1 MNKYTVI
8 YNKNSRGK
16 NLNKT
21 LLNDLFEHNNISF
34 DLYEVTE
41 KKETDEIIKYAINN
55 SVEHFTS
62 VGGDGSLNYLV
73 NSLIQ
78 NNHPNPVV
86 SCLPAGSGSD
96 FIRTFGISQKIDEAI
111 THLKTDTTYPID
123 VGNIT
128 FDDKKKF
135 FINVANIGFLADTVK
150 LSESVPNILSKYRYS
165 IGFWSKIFPAKPEE
179 MRLRIDGNLYEGI
192 VFNTS
197 ICNAQYFGSGKNI
210 SPKSSLQDGKFN
222 VQIFEVNK
230 LTAMKLFFKAN
241 KGLHLRENGVI
252 NKLSSQIEVLSKH
265 SIENDG
271 DYLTDTG
278 CIFSIEKARIQ
289 FKI

>member
-21 LLNDLFEHNNISF
+21 LLNDLFKHNNISF

-111 THLKTDTTYPID
+111 QHLKTDTTYPID

-128 FDDKKKF
+128 FDDKKKY

-271 DYLTDTG
+271 DYVTDTG

>member
-8 YNKNSRGK
+8 YNKNSRGR

-21 LLNDLFEHNNISF
+21 YLYDLFKYNNISF
-34 DLYEVTE
+34 NLFEVTE
-41 KKETDEIIKYAINN
+41 KKETDEIIKNAIDN

-73 NSLIQ
+73 NSLLK

-96 FIRTFGISQKIDEAI
+96 FIRTFGISQKINEAI

-128 FDDKKKF
+128 FDDRKEY

-150 LSESVPNILSKYRYS
+150 LSETIPNILSKYRYS
-165 IGFWSKIFPAKPEE
+165 IGFWSKIFTAKPEE
-179 MRLRIDGNLYEGI
+179 MRLRIDGNLYDGV

-241 KGLHLRENGVI
+241 KGLHLREKGVI
-252 NKLSSQIEVLSKH
+252 NKLASEIEVLSKH

-271 DYLTDTG
+271 DFVTDTE
-278 CIFSIEKARIQ
+278 CIFSIENARIQ